1 MVCDGKLC
9 ICSPIDTN
17 LLLMQ
22 YIHQNNMA
30 SREVGEELVYPSLAA
45 AFLTATLVLLLSGT
59 IGRFLMEHNVV
70 EHSVNE
76 WLPFLPPFLEIFPAW
91 AREAPLI
98 FGGIAL
104 VAIVTVRLLAGVL
117 PAVALYLL
125 AVAAACAL
133 ALLAPPTRLPV
144 DVGDWIFVCYVIL
157 TAFMGGAPKPYEDR
171 I

>member
-1 MVCDGKLC
+1 
-9 ICSPIDTN
+9 
-17 LLLMQ
+17 
-22 YIHQNNMA
+22 MA
-30 SREVGEELVYPSLAA
+30 SREVGEELAYPSLAA

-59 IGRFLMEHNVV
+59 LGQFMMEHNAV
-70 EHSVNE
+70 EHFVNGS
-76 WLPFLPPFLEIFPAW
+76 LSFLPPFLDMFPAW

-125 AVAAACAL
+125 AVAVACAL
-133 ALLAPPTRLPV
+133 ALLAPPTRLPA
-144 DVGDWIFVCYVIL
+144 DIEDWIFVCYVIL
-157 TAFMGGAPKPYEDR
+157 AAFIGGAPKPYEDQ